1 MSGQIRQGFTG
12 YLGIINGVVY
22 QIDSALHTSWRPLDL
37 VPAGLQSN
45 ALNAR
50 LANHVN
56 ERPVSAHLDAPLSAP
71 APSAKARDSTGLIVK
86 RATVERV
93 PVQKDE
99 TKAGLFIRESAEPLR
114 AGHPDL
120 WHLLI
125 AGTCLE
131 GNAFRS
137 G

>member
-1 MSGQIRQGFTG
+1 VSGQIRQGFTG

-22 QIDSALHTSWRPLDL
+22 QIDSTLHTSWRPLEVL
-37 VPAGLQSN
+37 PVELQSN
-45 ALNAR
+45 ALHAR
-50 LANHVN
+50 LANPLN
-56 ERPVSAHLDAPLSAP
+56 ERPLSAHPDAPLSAP
-71 APSAKARDSTGLIVK
+71 APSEKTGGTSGLIGK

-99 TKAGLFIRESAEPLR
+99 ATTRLFTREGAESLR

-131 GNAFRS
+131 GSAFKS
-137 G
+137 